1 MGRRAFLLLPVL
13 LALPL
18 IYHYARP
25 LWVPVYQ
32 AVVGKRTVNDV
43 IDTHGT
49 KAKANLEP
57 YFVWAGVVYP
67 PESIVLLATKKQRQ
81 LELWAESAGSVR
93 FIRSYSIQ
101 AASGVVGPKLYEGDR
116 QVPEGIY
123 DIEYLNPNSRYH
135 LSMKLNYPNAFD
147 RLHAQAEGRN
157 QPGSD
162 IFIHG
167 KAVSI
172 GCLAMGDEAIEELF
186 TLVATIGRQN
196 VQVIIA
202 PDDPRREDILPL
214 AEDKPDWV
222 KVLYEQIS
230 DRFSRYRR
238 S

>member
-1 MGRRAFLLLPVL
+1 M
-13 LALPL
+13 
-18 IYHYARP
+18 
-25 LWVPVYQ
+25 
-32 AVVGKRTVNDV
+32 VGKHTIDDV
-43 IDTHGT
+43 LNVYGSE
-49 KAKANLEP
+49 AKARLEP
-57 YFVWAGVVYP
+57 YFIRSNMDYP

-186 TLVATIGRQN
+186 TLVATIGRLN

-202 PDDPRREDILPL
+202 PDDPRRADILPL

-230 DRFSRYRR
+230 NRFSYYQR